1 MSKTRRQI
9 ARTNAM
15 IGIYQYLVLKEDLV
29 NIEEIK
35 EYIVDNQEL
44 QEDQSALNFA
54 LQLFE
59 TTLTNINQ
67 YHHEIA
73 RHLKKGWALDRLSK
87 LELAILDVAACEI
100 LEMDVDK
107 RIVINEAVLL
117 SKEYCDVESYKFIN
131 GILHSIV

>member
-54 LQLFE
+54 LQLFD
-59 TTLTNINQ
+59 TTLTNIDQ
-67 YHHEIA
+67 YHHEIS
-73 RHLKKGWALDRLSK
+73 RHLKKGWVIDRLSK

-100 LEMDVDK
+100 LEMDLDK
-107 RIVINEAVLL
+107 RIAINEAVLL
-117 SKEYCDVESYKFIN
+117 AKEYCDVESYKFIN
-131 GILHSIV
+131 GILHSIL